1 VHTDEYEIS
10 LSREIDVCRSRIRT
24 IRKELSKMQQK
35 YGITTAQFLDDLK
48 NAAGKISDDDA
59 AKWAVNCEALNVW
72 QDKQA
77 DFEALYL
84 RMKK

>member
-24 IRKELSKMQQK
+24 IRKELSKMEQK
-35 YGITTAQFLDDLK
+35 YAITTAQFLDDLK
-48 NAAGKISDDDA
+48 NAAGKISGDDA
-59 AKWAVNCEALNVW
+59 ATWAGNCEALNVW
-72 QDKQA
+72 QGKQA
-77 DFEALYL
+77 EFEALYQ